1 MMRSNR
7 LVALTIG
14 TAFVAMQSAPAV
26 AEGTSAGTTITN
38 TATIDFRVGGIDQ
51 TEVVDTDSFDV
62 DRKVNFVVTR
72 VSDPTTSVSPGEAG
86 AVIAFDVGNL
96 SNDAIDLV
104 LAVTQSGTDD
114 FDADNV
120 TIYID
125 DGDNIFGGTD
135 VAASL
140 IDEIAADA
148 TVRVFVVSD
157 VSLAQSNGDVASLI
171 LAATAHAGGTPG
183 AQGAI
188 LTSTPGADTAA
199 VDTVLADGSGSDDT
213 DNDGVFSAE
222 GSYTV
227 FAATLAVD
235 KTSRVLSD
243 PVNLAVDPKAI
254 PGALIEYCI
263 AVSNASGG
271 ATATNV
277 ILTDVVPADLTF
289 DNTFGIR
296 VDGTLDGSGQC
307 LDDGVVGGSFAA
319 GEVTASLSDVA
330 ADQTR
335 TVYFRATIN

>member
-72 VSDPTTSVSPGEAG
+72 ASDPTTSVSPGEAG

-157 VSLAQSNGDVASLI
+157 ISLAQSNGCPPSA
-171 LAATAHAGGTPG
+171 PM
-183 AQGAI
+183 AQI
-188 LTSTPGADTAA
+188 
-199 VDTVLADGSGSDDT
+199 
-213 DNDGVFSAE
+213 
-222 GSYTV
+222 
-227 FAATLAVD
+227 
-235 KTSRVLSD
+235 
-243 PVNLAVDPKAI
+243 
-254 PGALIEYCI
+254 
-263 AVSNASGG
+263 
-271 ATATNV
+271 
-277 ILTDVVPADLTF
+277 
-289 DNTFGIR
+289 
-296 VDGTLDGSGQC
+296 
-307 LDDGVVGGSFAA
+307 
-319 GEVTASLSDVA
+319 
-330 ADQTR
+330 
-335 TVYFRATIN
+335 